1 MRDSQLAMRLAGD
14 SNIFNECTRMFRT
27 GGCPK
32 SSAMRVAEFAVRSY
46 LAVLAAGYVVLCSA
60 LLSLVIR

>member
-1 MRDSQLAMRLAGD
+1 MHRLQLAMRPAGD
-14 SNIFNECTRMFRT
+14 SSIFNECTRIFRT

-32 SSAMRVAEFAVRSY
+32 SSAMRIADLAVRSY

-60 LLSLVIR
+60 LLSLVLR